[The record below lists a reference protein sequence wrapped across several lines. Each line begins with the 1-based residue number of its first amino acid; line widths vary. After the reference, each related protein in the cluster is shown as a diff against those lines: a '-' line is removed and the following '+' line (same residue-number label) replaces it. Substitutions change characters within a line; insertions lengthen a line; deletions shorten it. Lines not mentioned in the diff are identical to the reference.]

1 MKESTTKQ
9 EADILNFHNIAAL
22 EASRALQ
29 YKAPKHWFRKS
40 FKNINSL
47 YFELLSNSNL

>member
-1 MKESTTKQ
+1 MKGSTTKQ
-9 EADILNFHNIAAL
+9 EADTLNFHNTEVL

-29 YKAPKHWFRKS
+29 NKAPEHWFRKS
-40 FKNINSL
+40 FKNIICL